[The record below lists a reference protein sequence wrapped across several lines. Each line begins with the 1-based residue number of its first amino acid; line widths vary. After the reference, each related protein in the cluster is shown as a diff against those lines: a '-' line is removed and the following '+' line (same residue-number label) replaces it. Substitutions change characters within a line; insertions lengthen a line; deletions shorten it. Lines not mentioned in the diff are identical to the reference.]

1 MARIE
6 ISEKMLYAKL
16 QGYSYKSSRKAARAA
31 GRRVRQNIV
40 SSGRINTGRMLK
52 SIRVEPAG
60 NAKWKVVSYV
70 PYAKFQEWGTRAHG
84 PVTANALRFKPKGSS
99 TFVFAKRVRG
109 VTAAHFFEKAMRSM
123 NLDDWRV

>member
-31 GRRVRQNIV
+31 GRKVRQNIV
-40 SSGRINTGRMLK
+40 SSGRVNSGRMLK
-52 SIRVEPAG
+52 SIRVEPVG
-60 NAKWKVVSYV
+60 NSKWRVVTYV
-70 PYAKFQEWGTRAHG
+70 PYAKYQEWGTRAHG
-84 PVTANALRFKPKGSS
+84 PKTAQALRFKPKGSS
-99 TFVFAKRVRG
+99 SFVFAKRVRG

-123 NLDDWRV
+123 GIADWRV